1 MKFPKRVDQNQTEI
15 VKVLRKMGASVQII
29 SEVGKGCPDIIAG
42 FHGVNYL
49 IEIKNGNKK
58 LTECE
63 QQFFDNWKGQAIII
77 RSLDEAITYLQSLI
91 KN

>member
-1 MKFPKRVDQNQTEI
+1 MAFPKRIDQNQGEI

-29 SEVGKGCPDIIAG
+29 SEVGKGCPDIICG
-42 FHGVNYL
+42 YRGVNYL

-63 QQFFDNWKGQAIII
+63 QEFFDNWKGQATII
-77 RSLDEAITYLQSLI
+77 RSLDEAIAYLENLI
-91 KN
+91 RN